1 MIVLVRN
8 RTLRGNE
15 AARPP
20 MENLISLLLVKE
32 DFVLMTAGNKS
43 SVTHLSIEWPER
55 GRTPE

>member
-15 AARPP
+15 AALPP
-20 MENLISLLLVKE
+20 MENLNSLLLVKE

-43 SVTHLSIEWPER
+43 RRDASIDCMAGKGPNA
-55 GRTPE
+55 